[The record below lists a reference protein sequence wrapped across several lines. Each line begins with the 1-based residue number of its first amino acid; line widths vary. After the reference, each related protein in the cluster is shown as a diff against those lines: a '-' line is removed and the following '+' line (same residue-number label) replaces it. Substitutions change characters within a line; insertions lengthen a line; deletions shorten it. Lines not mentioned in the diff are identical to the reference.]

1 MTRFDQIIFL
11 SLLVSAK
18 CFNITSIPLLE
29 ITKDSETTRP
39 PLLVMTEQGLIVG
52 KFISKKI
59 TDKLERTTKEFQK
72 NLKKILK
79 DSRKNPE
86 RNHKEIPQNILEE
99 S

>member
-39 PLLVMTEQGLIVG
+39 PLLVMTEQGLIEG
-52 KFISKKI
+52 KFIS
-59 TDKLERTTKEFQK
+59 ERIPEKESQKSHKRILKEFQ
-72 NLKKILK
+72 
-79 DSRKNPE
+79 RT
-86 RNHKEIPQNILEE
+86 
-99 S
+99 